1 MKWTAAL
8 VLCIA
13 GISISQ
19 TTAAQTGLLSGTLRN
34 VSHHTISEAAPR
46 SSESIEGQL
55 TSLSDDL
62 RLAERNLAQQ
72 RAKLLVFKQ
81 QNHPLADLVEDTTQI
96 MDLIVARYKH
106 AIDGLRTLERLSRE
120 YSQKQTELRN
130 WRPPANGP
138 PWAIQQADA
147 TYLTLTESE
156 ALYEQY
162 RQHDVMLRRSRDALL
177 DRKEVL
183 ETRLRQSKALPGLS
197 AGSITERQ
205 QLELESLEADRSAVD
220 LEFLFADI
228 FLQTN
233 QLHESLAQITH
244 EISQKDWQYMAGRF
258 YFDQT
263 AYQRVIDQ
271 LDNQIATAQKKQEQ
285 VRQESVRIINQFD
298 QASDRLNQL
307 LAQTPSNQS
316 EIDSV
321 TREVTLAGDRSKL
334 QRMSRDVGFYRLE
347 MLQVAKKLWEIRYDL
362 YHGKRSGNDLKALN
376 EIYGNLET
384 ELVQWRDYIS
394 SLINEMRRERQAF
407 MDGAV
412 LSPTRA
418 EGDFLRAR
426 AAILQ
431 DRIDVSATSLSQIES
446 TQFLLDITLMELEQF
461 KERANLWDRLLFAV
475 DYAGDLLSSLW
486 HFELFTV
493 SDTVVVEGRSIT
505 TERSVTIGKSVGALL
520 ILILGSWLV
529 KRIMSRA
536 MSIAMRRSKI
546 RPSTSVIVT
555 RWVTLLAG
563 MTLIVFS
570 LILVDIPLSIFA
582 FAGGA
587 LAIGIGFG
595 AQNLLQNLISG
606 LMLLIE
612 KPVRV
617 GDWIEVGGLTGTVT
631 SIGIRFSTLL
641 SPTGTENLVPNSV
654 LVQEK
659 LINWTYSSPEVRR
672 EIQVWVDY
680 QHDPETVRHVLM
692 RVANDHPVVLS
703 TPAPRVLLDSF
714 TERGMLM
721 KLQFWAPMLPNISGP
736 VVMSEIRGEIH
747 ARFKACG
754 IEFAYPHQKISL
766 QTDSPQRDQDTEA
779 TKDAC

>member
-1 MKWTAAL
+1 MKWTTTLILFITAL
-8 VLCIA
+8 SL
-13 GISISQ
+13 SQ
-19 TTAAQTGLLSGTLRN
+19 TIWAQPGLLSGTLR
-34 VSHHTISEAAPR
+34 SSSDHAISASAPR
-46 SSESIEGQL
+46 SAESIQGQL
-55 TSLSDDL
+55 TALSEGL
-62 RLAERNLAQQ
+62 HTAERNLVQQ
-72 RAKLLVFKQ
+72 RAKLSAFKQ

-106 AIDGLRTLERLSRE
+106 AIDGLRTMERLARE
-120 YSQKQTELRN
+120 FSQVQTDLRN

-138 PWAIQQADA
+138 PWTIQLADT
-147 TYLTLTESE
+147 TYLTLTESL

-162 RQHDVMLRRSRDALL
+162 RQHDLMLRKARDALL
-177 DRKEVL
+177 QQKEAL
-183 ETRLRQSKALPGLS
+183 EARRRQSKALPGATS
-197 AGSITERQ
+197 GSVTERQ
-205 QLELESLEADRSAVD
+205 QLELESLEADISAVD

-244 EISQKDWQYMAGRF
+244 EISQKDWRYMAGRF
-258 YFDQT
+258 YFDEA
-263 AYQRVIDQ
+263 AYQRVIAQ
-271 LDNQIATAQKKQEQ
+271 LDDQIDQAQRVQDRI
-285 VRQESVRIINQFD
+285 RQESASVIGEFD
-298 QASDRLNQL
+298 KASDRLNQL
-307 LAQTPSNQS
+307 LSQTPTNDS
-316 EIDSV
+316 EITSV
-321 TREVTLAGDRSKL
+321 TREVTLASDRSKL
-334 QRMSRDVGFYRLE
+334 ERLSRDAGFYRLE
-347 MLQVAKKLWEIRYDL
+347 MLQVSKKLWEIRYDL
-362 YHGKRSGNDLKALN
+362 YHGKRSGNDLKELN
-376 EIYGNLET
+376 EIYGNVET
-384 ELVQWRDYIS
+384 ELEQWGDYIS
-394 SLINEMRRERQAF
+394 SRINEMRRERQAF
-407 MDGAV
+407 IDGAA
-412 LSPTRA
+412 LSPTVEEA
-418 EGDFLRAR
+418 EFLRAR
-426 AAILQ
+426 ASILQ
-431 DRIDVSATSLSQIES
+431 QSIDAAGSSLSQIES
-446 TQFLLDITLMELEQF
+446 TQFLLDITLQELEQF
-461 KERANLWDRLLFAV
+461 KARANLWDRFLFAV
-475 DYAGDLLSSLW
+475 DYVGDLLSSLW

-505 TERSVTIGKSVGALL
+505 TERSVTIGKSIGALL
-520 ILILGSWLV
+520 ILVLGSLLV
-529 KRIMSRA
+529 KRIVSRA

-659 LINWTYSSPEVRR
+659 LVNWTYSSPEVRR

-680 QHDPETVRHVLM
+680 QHDPETVRHVLIG
-692 RVANDHPVVLS
+692 VATDHPVVLEK
-703 TPAPRVLLDSF
+703 PEPRVLLDSF

-736 VVMSEIRGEIH
+736 VVMSEIRGQIH
-747 ARFKACG
+747 ARFKAFG
-754 IEFAYPHQKISL
+754 IEFAYPQQKVTVQANSL
-766 QTDSPQRDQDTEA
+766 QRDRDSDAAQDA
-779 TKDAC
+779 

>member
-1 MKWTAAL
+1 MKWILSLLVTAGL
-8 VLCIA
+8 SL
-13 GISISQ
+13 SQ
-19 TTAAQTGLLSGTLRN
+19 ITWAQTWLLSGTLRN
-34 VSHHTISEAAPR
+34 TSDHTVAPVATR
-46 SSESIEGQL
+46 SAESIQDQLATLKEGV
-55 TSLSDDL
+55 
-62 RLAERNLAQQ
+62 RVAERNLAQQ
-72 RAKLLVFKQ
+72 KAKLQGFKEQ
-81 QNHPLADLVEDTTQI
+81 QHPLTDLVEDTTQI

-106 AIDGLRTLERLSRE
+106 AMDGLRTMERLARE
-120 YSQKQTELRN
+120 YAQKQSELRN

-138 PWAIQQADA
+138 PWTIQLADT
-147 TYLTLTESE
+147 TYLTLTESQ

-162 RQHDVMLRRSRDALL
+162 RQHDLMLRSTRDALL
-177 DRKEVL
+177 KQKETI
-183 ETRLRQSKALPGLS
+183 ETRLRQNQTQPGITS
-197 AGSITERQ
+197 GSITERQ
-205 QLELESLEADRSAVD
+205 QLELESLQADLSAVD

-233 QLHESLAQITH
+233 HLHESLAQITH
-244 EISQKDWQYMAGRF
+244 QISQKDWQYMDGRF
-258 YFDQT
+258 YFDEP
-263 AYQRVIDQ
+263 AYQRIIEK
-271 LDNQIATAQKKQEQ
+271 LDNQISQAQLSQDGI
-285 VRQESVRIINQFD
+285 RQESARLIKEFD
-298 QASDRLNQL
+298 DASDK
-307 LAQTPSNQS
+307 LAQLQAETP
-316 EIDSV
+316 IDEAALV
-321 TREVTLAGDRSKL
+321 ETTRAITLVGDLSKL
-334 QRMSRDVGFYRLE
+334 QRLRRDVGFYRLE

-362 YHGKRSGNDLKALN
+362 YHGKRSGNELNELN

-384 ELVQWRDYIS
+384 ELMQWRDYIIS
-394 SLINEMRRERQAF
+394 VINEMRRERQAF
-407 MDGAV
+407 IDGAT
-412 LSPTRA
+412 LSPTVE
-418 EGDFLRAR
+418 EGDFLRKR
-426 AAILQ
+426 ADILQ
-431 DRIDVSATSLSQIES
+431 QRIDVNAASLSQIES
-446 TQFLLDITLMELEQF
+446 TQFLLDITLHELEQF
-461 KERANLWDRLLFAV
+461 KDRTNLWERILFAG
-475 DYAGDLLSSLW
+475 DYARDLLTSLW
-486 HFELFTV
+486 NFELFTV

-505 TERSVTIGKSVGALL
+505 TQRSVTIGKSIGALF
-520 ILILGSWLV
+520 ILVLGFWLV
-529 KRIMSRA
+529 KRIVSRA

-563 MTLIVFS
+563 LTLIVFS

-692 RVANDHPVVLS
+692 RVAADHPVVLEK
-703 TPAPRVLLDSF
+703 PEPRVLLDSF

-736 VVMSEIRGEIH
+736 VVMSEMRGEIH
-747 ARFKACG
+747 ARFKEFG
-754 IEFAYPHQKISL
+754 IEFAYPQQKITL
-766 QTDSPQRDQDTEA
+766 QADKPQEDRDS
-779 TKDAC
+779 